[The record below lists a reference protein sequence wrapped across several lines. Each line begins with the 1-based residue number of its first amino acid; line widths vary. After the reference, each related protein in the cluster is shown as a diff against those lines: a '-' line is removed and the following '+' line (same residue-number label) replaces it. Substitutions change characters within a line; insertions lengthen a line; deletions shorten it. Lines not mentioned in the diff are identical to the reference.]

1 MINILQEKTKKGEN
15 MKQHKSVT
23 KTSTKEKEYEDFLRR
38 LEANNILKRYQVK
51 DENGNTHEKWD
62 LKSGLIILN

>member
-1 MINILQEKTKKGEN
+1 MHQCTRT
-15 MKQHKSVT
+15 T